1 MEKTYAGSCH
11 CGKVRYEA
19 EIDLAAGTGKCN
31 CTYCAKVR
39 NWSAMVKPE
48 AFRLLSGENDMG
60 TYRFGS
66 KSVEHVFCKHCGV
79 RTFTRGHI
87 EAIGGDFVSV
97 SLATLD
103 NARPAEL
110 AEAPVWY
117 SDGLNNDWLSRPAE
131 TRHL

>member
-1 MEKTYAGSCH
+1 MKKTYVGSCH
-11 CGKVRYEA
+11 CGAVRYEA

-31 CTYCAKVR
+31 CTYCTKVR

-48 AFRLLSGENDMG
+48 AFRLLSGEDEMG
-60 TYRFGS
+60 AYRFGS

-103 NARPAEL
+103 NARAAEL